1 MNVPSRDHELL
12 SLFSRLADTLVD
24 DFDVVDLMQDLVDAY
39 HDLFG
44 FAEAGI
50 LLSDGRSDDLE
61 VVASTSEDARL
72 LEVMQIAAHAGPCID
87 CFRTGEQVSVPD
99 IAQTPPKWATFRTVA
114 ESLGVS
120 AVHAIPMRLRDTTI
134 GTVNLLRAEPGE
146 LAPADVFAVRALAD
160 VASIGVLQHRAL
172 RNAEDLARQL
182 QQALDSRIVIE
193 QAKGVVSHLLGCSV
207 EDAFSLLRS
216 YARRNTLP
224 LRTVAARIVDRSLP
238 PTTLLAKW
246 QGR

>member
-1 MNVPSRDHELL
+1 
-12 SLFSRLADTLVD
+12 
-24 DFDVVDLMQDLVDAY
+24 
-39 HDLFG
+39 
-44 FAEAGI
+44 
-50 LLSDGRSDDLE
+50 
-61 VVASTSEDARL
+61 
-72 LEVMQIAAHAGPCID
+72 MQIAAHAGPCID

-99 IAQTPPKWATFRTVA
+99 IAQTPPKWAAFRTVA